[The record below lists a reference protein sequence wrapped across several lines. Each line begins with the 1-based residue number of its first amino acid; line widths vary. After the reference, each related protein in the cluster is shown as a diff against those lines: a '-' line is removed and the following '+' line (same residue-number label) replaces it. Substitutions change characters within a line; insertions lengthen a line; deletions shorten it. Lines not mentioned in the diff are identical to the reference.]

1 MVALSAARG
10 ALVFD
15 IDKAGVVQQ
24 TEHVVSSSK

>member
-15 IDKAGVVQQ
+15 MAQAGAAEQ
-24 TEHVVSSSK
+24 TDHAVSTSK